1 MLAVQASEF
10 RPAQDCCR
18 PSERR
23 RRSPLNDDRAGDDQT
38 EEQRQQDGRYEPLPQ
53 IEFLDVGHADRL
65 VVAGAQ
71 ALSHRQMPRTNGDQD
86 SRLSF
91 CDDVEGIRSGTGD
104 GLRRRRSEASRS
116 VLMTRLCV
124 PFIAKSTAF
133 AVQSLI

>member
-1 MLAVQASEF
+1 MLLSPDPGGIAAV
-10 RPAQDCCR
+10 
-18 PSERR
+18 
-23 RRSPLNDDRAGDDQT
+23 LWDQT
-38 EEQRQQDGRYEPLPQ
+38 EEKRHQDGSYEPLAQ
-53 IEFLDVGHADRL
+53 IEFPDVGHADRL

-71 ALSHRQMPRTNGDQD
+71 ALSHRRMPRTNGDQGT
-86 SRLSF
+86 RLSF
-91 CDDVEGIRSGTGD
+91 GDDVERIRSGTGD